1 MQCKETLEEYYEE
14 NGEKLNKYYDK
25 KINSVKVSTNKIV
38 IKIFQKKNKQMEEV
52 VIEIFL

>member
-1 MQCKETLEEYYEE
+1 MQCKETEEYYEE
-14 NGEKLNKYYDK
+14 NGEKLKEYYDK

>member
-14 NGEKLNKYYDK
+14 NGEKLKEYYDK
-25 KINSVKVSTNKIV
+25 NKQHQSEYKKIV
-38 IKIFQKKNKQMEEV
+38 IKIFQKKNKRMEEV